1 MPFYNIPDVLF
12 WKSQALQSWSEL
24 LCQCRFS
31 QGLHCSRCDRSFTAN
46 ETSVDLTPTSGADMR
61 VYKQKFW
68 GGTQLFR

>member
-1 MPFYNIPDVLF
+1 MPSSTTPNVIVLRSR
-12 WKSQALQSWSEL
+12 KPQSLIEL

-46 ETSVDLTPTSGADMR
+46 ETSVDLTPTSGADMK

-68 GGTQLFR
+68 GGTQIFR